1 MRAMQTRRKQ
11 RAVLCGLVAVSAAS
25 LAWLAAG
32 IVADDKPPAAA
43 DARSAAHDPDRSGL
57 SVAGNPSV
65 EEHIRYFKGRGAVGD
80 PNSKPLAPEES
91 LRAFT
96 IPDDLEIEL
105 VLHEPEVRQPVAITF
120 DQRGRMWVV
129 QYLQYPF
136 PAGLKVVK
144 YDEHLRAVFDK
155 VPPPPPNHF
164 PGADKITIHEDTD
177 GDGRYDRHKTFV
189 EGLSIATSCAI
200 GRGGVWV
207 LNPPYLLFYP
217 DRDGDDVPD
226 GDPVVHLSGF
236 GLEDTHAV
244 ANSLHWGPDGWL
256 YGAQGS
262 TCWATINSAVSKN
275 VHFKGQAIWR
285 YHPET
290 KVFEIFAEG
299 GGNTFCLELDSK
311 GRAFSGHNGGNTR
324 GFHFVQ
330 GGYYLK
336 NWGKHGPLTNPH
348 AYGFFREMAHHSVE
362 RFSHTLVVY
371 EGGALPERFQGNIVA
386 PVPLHHYVAL
396 AQRRPEGSTFA
407 TRDVE
412 KTVTTS
418 DKWFRPVDIKV
429 GPDGAIYLVDWYDTR
444 LTHVDP
450 RDTWDRTHG
459 RIYRL
464 KRRGAAPLA
473 PFDLGRLSSQE
484 LLAYL
489 EHPNKWFRQTAL
501 RLLGDRKDA
510 SILPRLRD
518 LVARSQGQLALEALW
533 ALYQSGG
540 FNDDVALLAL
550 AHADA
555 HVRLWAVRLLGD
567 QHQVSPPV
575 AQRLAALARTEP
587 HVEVRSQLAC
597 SARRLDG
604 GVALPI
610 VDQLLRRDEDL
621 SDPHLPLLLWWAVE
635 SKVDSDRQAVLA
647 RFAQPQAWQWP
658 LVRQYVLPRLAQ
670 RCAAELTP
678 ADQQALIAL
687 LRAAPQPADRQTLL
701 EAINRAFEGRRIGP
715 IAPELARV
723 LRESQGQVDW
733 NNPAQVSLAVRAGDP
748 AAHDFVLK
756 FVAGDDAR
764 LTRQRVEYLTLLGQ
778 VGRPDCVPVLLNIV
792 RTSHIF
798 EVRRAALLALQRFDD
813 PQVGQQLVA
822 SYAALPQQAEVRTT
836 AIDVLSTRAAWGR
849 TLLHAVQQGRI
860 PREDVPQEIIERLK
874 LHRDPDID
882 DLLGKLWGRTRAT
895 PAEKLRQIDHIA
907 QLLQDG
913 TQGDPAA
920 GRLLFEKT
928 CAKCHVLFG
937 QGKKVGPDLTG
948 YERNNL
954 DFLLLAVVDPS
965 AAIREEFTTYQVVT
979 VDGLILTGF
988 LRQVAEKT
996 ITIESADKGPIVIPK
1011 QDIELGPI
1019 ALAVSM
1025 MPDKLLDEYTD
1036 QQLRDL
1042 FAYLRS
1048 QPTASGGGK

>member
-1 MRAMQTRRKQ
+1 MLPA
-11 RAVLCGLVAVSAAS
+11 LVGVMA
-25 LAWLAAG
+25 LATVTALGWIARG
-32 IVADDKPPAAA
+32 IVADEKPRAADGAGSAA
-43 DARSAAHDPDRSGL
+43 DAPDRSGL

-80 PNSKPLAPEES
+80 PSSKPLSPEES

-105 VLHEPEVRQPVAITF
+105 VLHEPIVRQPVAITF
-120 DQRGRMWVV
+120 DQRGRMWVM
-129 QYLQYPF
+129 QYIQYPF

-155 VPPPPPNHF
+155 VPPPPPHHF

-177 GDGRYDRHKTFV
+177 GDGLYDRHKTFV
-189 EGLSIATSCAI
+189 DGLSIATSCAI

-226 GDPVVHLSGF
+226 GDPEVHLSGF

-262 TCWATINSAVSKN
+262 TCWATISSAVSRN

-299 GGNTFCLELDSK
+299 GGNTFCLEFDSK

-330 GGYYLK
+330 GGYYRK

-348 AYGFFREMAHHSVE
+348 AYGFFTEMAHHSVE

-371 EGGALPERFQGNIVA
+371 EGGALPERFEGNIVA

-396 AQRRPEGSTFA
+396 AQRQPEGSTFA

-418 DKWFRPVDIKV
+418 DKWFRPVDIKA

-473 PFDLGRLSSQE
+473 PFDLGRLSSAE

-501 RLLGDRKDA
+501 RLLGDRQDA

-540 FNDDVALLAL
+540 FDDEVALLAL
-550 AHADA
+550 DHADPY
-555 HVRLWAVRLLGD
+555 VRLWAVRLLGD
-567 QHQVSPPV
+567 QRQVSPAV

-610 VDQLLRRDEDL
+610 VDQLLRRDEDI

-635 SKVDSDRQAVLA
+635 SKVSTDRDAVLS
-647 RFAQPQAWQWP
+647 RFATPQAWQMP

-670 RCAAELTP
+670 RFAAELTP

-687 LRAAPQPADRQTLL
+687 LRAAPQAGDRRALL
-701 EAINRAFEGRRIGP
+701 EGINRAFEGRRIGP

-723 LRESQGQVDW
+723 LRESQGQVDLS
-733 NNPAQVSLAVRAGDP
+733 NPAQVALAVRAGDP
-748 AAHDFVLK
+748 TAHDFILK
-756 FVAGDDAR
+756 FVADDDAR
-764 LTRQRVEYLTLLGQ
+764 FTRQRVEYLTLLGQ
-778 VGRPDCVPVLLNIV
+778 VGRGECVPVLLNIV
-792 RTSHIF
+792 RTSRVF

-813 PQVGQQLVA
+813 EQIGRQLVA
-822 SYAALPQQAEVRTT
+822 MYASLPQQAEVRTT
-836 AIDVLSTRAAWGR
+836 AIDVLSTRAAWGLA
-849 TLLHAVQQGRI
+849 LLHAVQRGDI
-860 PREDVPQEIIERLK
+860 AREDVPQEIIERLK
-874 LHRDPDID
+874 LHRQAEID
-882 DLLGKLWGRTRAT
+882 DLLARLWGRTRAT
-895 PAEKLRQIDHIA
+895 PAEKLQQIERIA
-907 QLLQDG
+907 RLLQDG
-913 TQGDPAA
+913 SPADPAA
-920 GRLLFEKT
+920 GRALFDKT

-937 QGKKVGPDLTG
+937 EGKKVGPDLTG
-948 YERNNL
+948 YERGNL

-965 AAIREEFTTYQVVT
+965 AAIREEFTIYQVVT

-1011 QDIELGPI
+1011 EDIDAGPI
-1019 ALAVSM
+1019 AMAVSM
-1025 MPDKLLDEYTD
+1025 MPDKLLDDYTD

-1048 QPTASGGGK
+1048 QPTASSSGR